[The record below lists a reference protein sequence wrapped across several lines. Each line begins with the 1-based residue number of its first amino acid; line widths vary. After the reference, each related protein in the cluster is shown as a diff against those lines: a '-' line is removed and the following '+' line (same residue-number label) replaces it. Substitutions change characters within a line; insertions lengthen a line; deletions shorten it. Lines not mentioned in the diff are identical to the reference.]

1 MAESLSSQEGKEV
14 TFGDLTIREYPII
27 LGDNPACTGVP
38 ITIDWDYYADTGTT
52 RNLELYEYIKAKKRR
67 RRNKANNTSNNSAAG
82 INNKSNT
89 KKDICLRIPVTKR
102 SQMLL
107 DAGYT
112 QNEILQCALE
122 VLEIQKQR
130 AESRND
136 QQQQQQKIKRPGFGK
151 SLSVKNFFN
160 KLKIIGTGVLLVPT
174 ATKPPTL
181 KATPVTARTA

>member
-67 RRNKANNTSNNSAAG
+67 RRNKANNTSNNSAG
-82 INNKSNT
+82 INKSNT

-136 QQQQQQKIKRPGFGK
+136 PQPQQKILKRPGFGK

-160 KLKIIGTGVLLVPT
+160 KLKIIGSGVLVPT

>member
-1 MAESLSSQEGKEV
+1 
-14 TFGDLTIREYPII
+14 
-27 LGDNPACTGVP
+27 
-38 ITIDWDYYADTGTT
+38 
-52 RNLELYEYIKAKKRR
+52 
-67 RRNKANNTSNNSAAG
+67 
-82 INNKSNT
+82 
-89 KKDICLRIPVTKR
+89 
-102 SQMLL
+102 MLL

-136 QQQQQQKIKRPGFGK
+136 PQPQQKILKRPGFGK

-160 KLKIIGTGVLLVPT
+160 KLKIIGSGGVLVPT

>member
-38 ITIDWDYYADTGTT
+38 ITIDWDYYVDTGTT

-67 RRNKANNTSNNSAAG
+67 RRNKANNTSNNNAAG
-82 INNKSNT
+82 INHKSNT

-136 QQQQQQKIKRPGFGK
+136 QQQQQKIKRPGFGK

-160 KLKIIGTGVLLVPT
+160 KLKIIGSGVLVPT